1 MTNVLT
7 SQSPASRQRIAV
19 VTGVSKGIGAAIA
32 RRLLSDGY
40 AVHGTYNTDRDGAE
54 ELRSDF
60 PNAAH
65 IYQADFSV
73 RSNTYA
79 FCAEVADLRP
89 DAVVNNAGVVLF
101 EDFDAFDMSIWDR
114 TLEVNVS
121 TALVIAQFFSSRMN
135 AGGALVNV
143 ASTDGMTG
151 TFASLSYA
159 ASKAALLNLTKA
171 LGNIFGQ
178 RGLRANAVAPGW
190 INTGMATAA
199 SHAAGAL
206 TPLGRNGLPQ
216 EVAEVVRFL
225 LSPEAAFVNGAT
237 VIVDGGYTN
246 VDSIMLREARGE
258 I

>member
-1 MTNVLT
+1 MKDELT
-7 SQSPASRQRIAV
+7 LQEGAPRPRVAI

-40 AVHGTYNTDRDGAE
+40 EVHGTYNTDYNGAAALCSE
-54 ELRSDF
+54 F

-73 RSNTYA
+73 RANTHA
-79 FCAEVADLRP
+79 FCAELADLRP
-89 DAVVNNAGVVLF
+89 DAVVNNAGIVLF
-101 EDFDAFDMSIWDR
+101 EDFDAFDLSIWDT
-114 TLEVNVS
+114 TLEVNLT
-121 TALVIAQFFSSRMN
+121 TALVIAQFFASRMN
-135 AGGALVNV
+135 TGGALVNV

-171 LGNIFGQ
+171 LGNIFGL

-246 VDSIMLREARGE
+246 VDSIMLRESKGE